1 MSTASEPADDPKDLL
16 ADARALALHVRRAQR
31 TTWIALLVLGA
42 VVLLAIP
49 FYRYGSF
56 GPSHCQTSA
65 DGHLHVCLPYSTLVL
80 WYWPVALVAAYA
92 LIGAAYARHARARGV
107 GTRVR
112 PYVVGGIVLAVVA
125 TLLSLWDL
133 QHPLAWAQ
141 VADPLVPASSPWV
154 PELNRVIGP
163 TGAIGL
169 GLLVLA
175 RVERSRALAAF
186 GVLYLFTVLTSL
198 QPVQHV
204 AALSTWFFLPRL
216 VVPGLVLLV
225 GSGLFALLEHGRAG
239 AR

>member
-1 MSTASEPADDPKDLL
+1 MSAPSEPLDDPKNLL
-16 ADARALALHVRRAQR
+16 AETRALALHVRRAQR
-31 TTWIALLVLGA
+31 TTWFALLVLGV

-49 FYRYGSF
+49 FYRYGHF

-92 LIGAAYARHARARGV
+92 LIGAAYARQARARGV

-112 PYVVGGIVLAVVA
+112 AYVVGGVVLAVVA

-141 VADPLVPASSPWV
+141 IADPLLPASSPWV

-163 TGAIGL
+163 TGVIGL

-175 RVERSRALAAF
+175 RVERSRALVAF
-186 GVLYLFTVLTSL
+186 SVLYLLTVLTSL
-198 QPVQHV
+198 QPVRHM
-204 AALSTWFFLPRL
+204 AALSPWHFLPNL
-216 VVPGLVLLV
+216 LAPGLVLLV
-225 GSGLFALLEHGRAG
+225 GSGLFALLERSRAG